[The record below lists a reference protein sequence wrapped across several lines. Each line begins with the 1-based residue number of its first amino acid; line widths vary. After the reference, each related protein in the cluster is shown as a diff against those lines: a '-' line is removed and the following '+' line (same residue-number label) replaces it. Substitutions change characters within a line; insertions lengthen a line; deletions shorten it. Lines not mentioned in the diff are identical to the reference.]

1 MKAPPVLTRLTPH
14 SVLKSWKEIAG
25 QALGTKT
32 PCLNLYWT
40 TSYLFNKN
48 YETKKQGNIPS
59 KKKTILRPWQ
69 TSLADCWA
77 TDTLNKSF
85 KIGFTCLLWVRRYQ
99 DTDWNVFVI
108 FNQNHVWTIFLKLFI
123 ICKQYSN
130 KSLMLQ
136 TVSNFILASIPSLIN
151 FSDKIKTNVSYP
163 SHATGLYL
171 KDYCHSN
178 SSMTRKTLWWSEA
191 LGVHIRKANAGQGVF
206 ILHHRHGNTWKHVEA
221 QRIFL

>member
-1 MKAPPVLTRLTPH
+1 MPGSRHKNPLPQSLLDYRLSLQQKLWDQKA
-14 SVLKSWKEIAG
+14 SKGK
-25 QALGTKT
+25 
-32 PCLNLYWT
+32 
-40 TSYLFNKN
+40 
-48 YETKKQGNIPS
+48 IPS
-59 KKKTILRPWQ
+59 KKKTILRPRQ
-69 TSLADCWA
+69 TSLVDCWA

-85 KIGFTCLLWVRRYQ
+85 KISFTCLLWVRQYQ

-108 FNQNHVWTIFLKLFI
+108 FRQNHVWTIFLKLFI

-151 FSDKIKTNVSYP
+151 FSDKVKTNVSYP

-191 LGVHIRKANAGQGVF
+191 LGVHIRKADAEQGVF
-206 ILHHRHGNTWKHVEA
+206 ILHSQTQKHMKTCGGPARFSVVSWSRSLLWHQESKG
-221 QRIFL
+221 RIKP